1 MRKAEQMEEEDT
13 EAQDPKAPRRKTR
26 KGGARRRRRRSMSP
40 GNPPDL
46 SKPPVKLPI
55 SKRVKNLEKSNQRL
69 TNQVKNL
76 KSTVKILVAAVDE
89 LENPPSPPPT
99 TTAEPLPSDSR
110 SACRGK
116 KSMEE
121 CAWAHRGS
129 TSRKVEGS
137 CHPFGTTLSCRT
149 PSSNTK

>member
-1 MRKAEQMEEEDT
+1 MNLKILHHHPT
-13 EAQDPKAPRRKTR
+13 
-26 KGGARRRRRRSMSP
+26 
-40 GNPPDL
+40 
-46 SKPPVKLPI
+46 I

-99 TTAEPLPSDSR
+99 DAPTTAEPLPTDSR

-121 CAWAHRGS
+121 CAYAHRGS
-129 TSRKVEGS
+129 TSRKVKGS
-137 CHPFGTTLSCRT
+137 CHPFGTTLS
-149 PSSNTK
+149 